1 MTKLFSGVTT
11 NVILMPGF
19 YLWFSGIVDLL
30 ENDFGCAF
38 SQTFLFWSLKFY
50 EVGHITD
57 IEWVKS

>member
-1 MTKLFSGVTT
+1 MTKLISRVST

-19 YLWFSGIVDLL
+19 FFRFSGTADLL

-38 SQTFLFWSLKFY
+38 SQTFLFWSLQFY